1 VIKEAD
7 KGNAVVI
14 LDREYYRDNILDMLK
29 DRMYYEETDKK
40 ADQKTYKIITKLLH
54 EHEGELHKEEID
66 YITNFTFTESYFY
79 GLPKVHKS
87 EVISN
92 AILVQ
97 HTECIKILNPDDLKF
112 RPIVGGPNCV
122 TQRLSHFNV
131 TIMLLFYMSSDLPF
145 YPFLH
150 NTFHHS
156 TCPKFCLCNILD
168 LKLQQHYLYLP
179 LLSRSIY
186 LILI

>member
-14 LDREYYRDNILDMLK
+14 LDREYYRDKIFDMLK

-54 EHEGELHKEEID
+54 EHEGELHKEEIG

-112 RPIVGGPNCV
+112 RPIVGGP
-122 TQRLSHFNV
+122 
-131 TIMLLFYMSSDLPF
+131 
-145 YPFLH
+145 PFLH
-150 NTFHHS
+150 NTFHLS
-156 TCPKFCLCNILD
+156 TCSKFCLCNILD

-186 LILI
+186 LIFIEIKLVVRCGIN

>member
-14 LDREYYRDNILDMLK
+14 LDREYYRDKILDMLN
-29 DRMYYEETDKK
+29 DGMYYEETDKK

-92 AILVQ
+92 ASEL
-97 HTECIKILNPDDLKF
+97 L
-112 RPIVGGPNCV
+112 
-122 TQRLSHFNV
+122 FNV
-131 TIMLLFYMSSDLPF
+131 LIDSSKYLSFVGLIILFRFRLNSALRDLLF
-145 YPFLH
+145 
-150 NTFHHS
+150 
-156 TCPKFCLCNILD
+156 
-168 LKLQQHYLYLP
+168 
-179 LLSRSIY
+179 
-186 LILI
+186 